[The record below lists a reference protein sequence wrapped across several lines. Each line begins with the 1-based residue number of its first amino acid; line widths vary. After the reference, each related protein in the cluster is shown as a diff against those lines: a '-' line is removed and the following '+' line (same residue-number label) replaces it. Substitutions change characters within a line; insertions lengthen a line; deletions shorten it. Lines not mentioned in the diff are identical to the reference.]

1 MKKVMCFGTFDLV
14 HLGHLN
20 YFYQAKKYG
29 DYLIVVVARDKTK
42 QKQDKEIVFTEN
54 ERLEL
59 IKNLKIVDE
68 TVLGNE
74 ENHFKIIEDKKP
86 DVICLGY
93 DHSIEE
99 EDLQDKLLKLRL
111 FPKIVRAKAYHPDK
125 NKTTKIKETIL
136 QTK

>member
-1 MKKVMCFGTFDLV
+1 MCFGTFDLI

-20 YFYQAKKYG
+20 YFQQAKKYG

-42 QKQDKEIVFTEN
+42 QKQDKEMVFSEN

-68 TVLGNE
+68 AVLGNE
-74 ENHFKIIEDKKP
+74 GNHFKIIEEKRP

-93 DHSIEE
+93 DRSIEE